1 MFKNNN
7 ILITGVGKGIGKEL
21 LIKCIKN
28 NYFVYGICRSRAD
41 YKDLLQYKNNS
52 SIFFGDVTNE
62 KFLKR
67 IFSHFKKKKIFFKG
81 LVNNAGERQRIEFDN
96 LNKKKLLHIFNTNFF
111 SIVDITQKFI
121 KHNKINNY
129 NLSVVNIGSI
139 VGHRGFSHLSGYAS
153 TKSALEG
160 LTKSLSIEFAEKK
173 IRFNTVNPGFT
184 KTSFYKKFKLKRR
197 KLYNWTISRIPMKR
211 WANTEEVTELICF
224 LLSDN
229 SSYITGQSIN
239 IDGGWTAQ

>member
-1 MFKNNN
+1 MFKNKN

-21 LIKCIKN
+21 LIKCIQK
-28 NYFVYGICRSRAD
+28 NYFVYGICRSKSD
-41 YKDLLQYKNNS
+41 FKGLEKYKKN
-52 SIFFGDVTNE
+52 SIILFGDVTNE
-62 KFLKR
+62 KFIKST
-67 IFSHFKKKKIFFKG
+67 FSYFKKKNIYFKG
-81 LVNNAGERQRIEFDN
+81 LVNNAGERQRVEFN
-96 LNKKKLLHIFNTNFF
+96 KLNKKNLFHIFNTNFF

-121 KHNKINNY
+121 NHNKKNKT

-139 VGHRGFSHLSGYAS
+139 VGHRGFLHLSGYAS

-160 LTKSLSIEFAEKK
+160 LTKSLSIEFANKN

-184 KTSFYKKFKLKRR
+184 KTSFYKKFKKKR
-197 KLYNWTISRIPMKR
+197 KLYNWTISKIPMKR
-211 WANTEEVTELICF
+211 WGEVQEVSELICF
-224 LLSDN
+224 LLSDK